1 MACATVL
8 RFDHIHRYA
17 ELAFCPAG
25 KRLDQT
31 IGVRPIQGSAGGPEV
46 HGGLDSDPSLIISKY

>member
-17 ELAFCPAG
+17 ELAFCSAG
-25 KRLDQT
+25 KRPDQT
-31 IGVRPIQGSAGGPEV
+31 VGVRLIRGSAGGPKV
-46 HGGLDSDPSLIISKY
+46 HGGLDLDPSLIISKY

>member
-8 RFDHIHRYA
+8 RFDHIHRYT
-17 ELAFCPAG
+17 ELAFCLAG
-25 KRLDQT
+25 KRLDQ
-31 IGVRPIQGSAGGPEV
+31 IVGVRPIRDSAGGPEV